1 MSAAQ
6 ASKASDSDRQQE
18 LCARNVKE
26 KSMGIGT
33 VKSVGER
40 WLLMATLL
48 AVVQPAHGIPAF
60 ARKYGLPCSA
70 CHEAWP
76 MLNNFGQTFKD
87 NGYQLGN
94 DRDSPIYH
102 EPAYWPIMF
111 RVTPQWHRESNDRVA
126 VDKIP
131 GDASSGLVESS
142 ISKSGFDLSSIDI
155 VAAGT
160 LSKNISF
167 FVQPFINSGSTSIA
181 QTWVRLD
188 NLAGSRWLN
197 LKMGKFE
204 LDEPISQER
213 TLTLNNTGG
222 SYYNYFFTP
231 PGDNNFFTGI
241 GGTQLGVELLGHSD
255 NDYTRYSVAV
265 LSSNNGQTGLPS
277 NQTYDVYTNYT
288 QGFEVPALGLQRV
301 GVYGYFGKSPT
312 YFQTSDG
319 NPIPGSG
326 TGNRSFYRAGAYGL
340 WYVGKFDFSTFYM
353 HGQDNVFLGNS
364 VPANQ
369 PSKLPAGAAGPA
381 WNGGFVEGHYD
392 YNPRLILISR
402 YELIRMS
409 RQANPSIR
417 GNSGNLDTWTVG
429 YRWYPIMNPRA
440 GLAWVQEYSRIVNAG
455 TAPLSG
461 KDDINNSFLMG
472 FDFDF

>member
-1 MSAAQ
+1 
-6 ASKASDSDRQQE
+6 
-18 LCARNVKE
+18 
-26 KSMGIGT
+26 
-33 VKSVGER
+33 
-40 WLLMATLL
+40 
-48 AVVQPAHGIPAF
+48 
-60 ARKYGLPCSA
+60 
-70 CHEAWP
+70 
-76 MLNNFGQTFKD
+76 
-87 NGYQLGN
+87 
-94 DRDSPIYH
+94 
-102 EPAYWPIMF
+102 MF

-131 GDASSGLVESS
+131 GSASSGLVESGTA
-142 ISKSGFDLSSIDI
+142 KSGFDVSSIDI
-155 VAAGT
+155 VTAGT

-188 NLAGSRWLN
+188 NLAGSPWLN

-222 SYYNYFFTP
+222 TYYNYFFTP

-277 NQTYDVYTNYT
+277 NQTYDVYANFT

-301 GVYGYFGKSPT
+301 GLYGYFGESPT
-312 YFQTSDG
+312 YFQTSGG
-319 NPIPGSG
+319 NTIPGTG

-364 VPANQ
+364 VPSNQ
-369 PSKLPAGAAGPA
+369 PSKLPAGAVGPA

-392 YNPRLILISR
+392 YNPRLILIGR

-409 RQANPSIR
+409 REANPSIR
-417 GNSGNLDTWTVG
+417 SNSGNLDTWTVG

-461 KDDINNSFLMG
+461 KDDISNSFLMG
-472 FDFDF
+472 LDFDF